1 MEEGNRA
8 ALQAAQAALAGLF
21 QRCQQ
26 RVGSHD
32 CTAVVV
38 GQLMREGVA
47 MVGEQ
52 VCVSTSLRGSCF
64 RFELGDYENSTMIVE
79 YSKSLGRRGRIIY
92 FLAINY

>member
-1 MEEGNRA
+1 MARAMEEGNRA

-32 CTAVVV
+32 CTAFVV

-52 VCVSTSLRGSCF
+52 WRTQSAYQPL
-64 RFELGDYENSTMIVE
+64 
-79 YSKSLGRRGRIIY
+79 
-92 FLAINY
+92 